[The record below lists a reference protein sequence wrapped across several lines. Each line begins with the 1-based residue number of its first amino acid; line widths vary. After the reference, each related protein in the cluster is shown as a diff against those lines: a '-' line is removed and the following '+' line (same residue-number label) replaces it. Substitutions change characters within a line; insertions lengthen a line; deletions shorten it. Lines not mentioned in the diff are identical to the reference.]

1 MGRRKQTGKQ
11 MKHSADDRT
20 RHQREGCG
28 ALKGSIT
35 VFLSLACILFLALIC
50 AVTESARIQGAKAQS
65 ANITGMGTFSLLSE
79 FETKLLE
86 KYEIFSLDG
95 ASGGSFQIQTVNSR
109 FEEFISKNANP
120 KEGLLKSLAFDP
132 WNLEVEKTEITGY
145 ALLTDDKGEAF
156 YQQAVSYMKS
166 NIGVIALEELLNL
179 ANSVDE
185 IEEKQNAY
193 ETKQNSS
200 EEQLSGLED
209 EKQER
214 LEELESEMSE
224 SDGNTE
230 ILVETTGDPLAEI
243 SKLRK
248 KSTLEIV
255 TWDKIISGKS
265 IVRSSMP
272 SGSSLRKGSLKPEN
286 EHSGLISNVL
296 FREYLVRYFGS
307 YISEKD
313 DADLDYQLE
322 YILGGKTSDEKNLQ
336 YVVNRLLL
344 IREGMN
350 YAACTGTTSM
360 STEAGTLAMSLTGF
374 LGIPALTAA
383 TKQALLLAWSYGESL
398 VDVRILL
405 DGGKVPLK
413 KSEGD
418 WSLTLENLGRVTEV
432 LQSGADGKE
441 EGLSYQDY
449 LRILLNMGALKNQK
463 MRALDLV
470 QMVMRKEEGMSGFQV
485 QNCIVAVETRV
496 TYRCGQ
502 VFFGL
507 PEAVMEIAGNDVTF
521 TQTASM
527 AY

>member
-11 MKHSADDRT
+11 MKHSADGRT

-95 ASGGSFQIQTVNSR
+95 AFGGSFQIQTVNSR

-255 TWDKIISGKS
+255 TWDKTISGKS
-265 IVRSSMP
+265 IVRSSIP

-432 LQSGADGKE
+432 LQSGAEGKE

-449 LRILLNMGALKNQK
+449 LRILLNMGTLKNQK

-507 PEAVMEIAGNDVTF
+507 PEVVMGTAGNNVTF

>member
-1 MGRRKQTGKQ
+1 MDRRKQAGNRIYKTAAEKFRLCSG
-11 MKHSADDRT
+11 SFR
-20 RHQREGCG
+20 
-28 ALKGSIT
+28 GSIT

-50 AVTESARIQGAKAQS
+50 AVTESARVQGAKAQS
-65 ANITGMGTFSLLSE
+65 ANITGMGVFSLLSE

-86 KYEIFSLDG
+86 NFEIFSLDG
-95 ASGGSFQIQTVNSR
+95 ASAGSFQIQTVNSR
-109 FEEFISKNANP
+109 LEEFLLQNVNP
-120 KEGLLKSLAFDP
+120 KDGLLKSFAFDP

-145 ALLTDDKGEAF
+145 ALLTDSKGEAF

-193 ETKQNSS
+193 ETSENNS
-200 EEQLSGLED
+200 EEQMSDLED

-214 LEELESEMSE
+214 LSELESELSE
-224 SDGNTE
+224 SGENTE
-230 ILVETTGDPLAEI
+230 ILIETAENPLTEI
-243 SKLRK
+243 AKLRK

-255 TWDKIISGKS
+255 TWDKAISEKTVARTS
-265 IVRSSMP
+265 LP
-272 SGSSLRKGSLKPEN
+272 SKSSLRTGSLKTETA
-286 EHSGLISNVL
+286 HSGLVSNVL

-307 YISEKD
+307 YISEESD
-313 DADLDYQLE
+313 GELEYQLE
-322 YILGGKTSDEKNLQ
+322 YILGGKISDKKNLQ

-350 YAACTGTTSM
+350 YACCSGNTAM
-360 STEAGTLAMSLTGF
+360 SIQAETLATTLTGF

-383 TKQALLLAWSYGESL
+383 TKHALLLAWSYGESL
-398 VDVRILL
+398 IDVRILL
-405 DGGKVPLK
+405 DGGKVPLNK
-413 KSEGD
+413 KESD
-418 WSLTLENLGRVTEV
+418 WSLTLENLSRVTEV
-432 LQSGADGKE
+432 LQSGAKGKE

-449 LRILLNMGALKNQK
+449 LRILLNMGSLKNQK
-463 MRALDLV
+463 IRALDMV
-470 QMVMRKEEGMSGFQV
+470 QMRMRQEEGMEAFEV
-485 QNCIVAVETRV
+485 QNCIVAVSARV

-507 PEAVMEIAGNDVTF
+507 PEAVMGITGASLTF
-521 TQTASM
+521 TQTAGM